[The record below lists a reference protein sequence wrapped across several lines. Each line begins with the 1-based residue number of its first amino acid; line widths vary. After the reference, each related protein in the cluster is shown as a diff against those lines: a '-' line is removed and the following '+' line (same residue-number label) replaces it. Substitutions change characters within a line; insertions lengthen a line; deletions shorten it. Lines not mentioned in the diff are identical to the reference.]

1 MPVIGSTLATNATQ
15 AEGTTS
21 LARAKLSD
29 NFDTFLSLLTAQLAN
44 QDPLNPV
51 DSAAFTQ
58 QLVQYSQVEQQIS
71 TNDKL
76 ATLLTQGQASGSAAA
91 VSFIGKSAIFTS
103 DVARLSS
110 GSAKWDYDLTGAA
123 GDARFSVRDSK
134 GREVYA
140 EARVAESGAKTFEWD
155 GKDNL
160 GRPLAD
166 GAYQLVI
173 TATDSSGADIA
184 ANITVEES
192 ITGIDFSNPSAATVI
207 TATGIR
213 TFDSVHSIKN

>member
-1 MPVIGSTLATNATQ
+1 MSVIGSTQAATAAQTENTN
-15 AEGTTS
+15 TT
-21 LARAKLSD
+21 ARAKLSS
-29 NFDTFLSLLTAQLAN
+29 NFDTFLTLLTSQLAN

-76 ATLLTQGQASGSAAA
+76 ASLLTQNQATGSAAA
-91 VSFIGKSAIFTS
+91 VSFIGKSAVFTS
-103 DVARLSS
+103 DISRLSN
-110 GSAKWDYDLTGAA
+110 GSAKWTYDLTGAT

-134 GREVYA
+134 GREVYS
-140 EARVAESGAKTFEWD
+140 ETRTAESGAKAFEWN
-155 GKDNL
+155 GKDSL

-166 GAYQLVI
+166 GAYQLTI
-173 TATDSSGADIA
+173 SATDSTGAKVTG
-184 ANITVEES
+184 NITVEEA

-207 TATGIR
+207 TATGAR
-213 TFDSVHSIKN
+213 TFDSVHSVKN